1 MPRVY
6 RSKSFAPFPASYSS
20 VTFAPV
26 VRPPNTVRRVN
37 HLLREHDILRAQF
50 RHYLNLCS
58 TIHDL
63 ETLTDNLQV
72 ARAELFTAM
81 TTPNFIRLV
90 QPVLV
95 QQHRRQTAA
104 RPPISVSSSSNSD
117 PGRSIPPSQR
127 HIPPSLPGSDLRA
140 TYVSS
145 QTPPQTLRRA
155 STPLPIPIPPLS
167 VTRYVSPQVTH
178 FDPCP
183 YCGTNEDDHFPGC
196 ERPRA

>member
-1 MPRVY
+1 MPHVY

-37 HLLREHDILRAQF
+37 HLLRDHDILRAQF

-81 TTPNFIRLV
+81 TTPNFI
-90 QPVLV
+90 
-95 QQHRRQTAA
+95 
-104 RPPISVSSSSNSD
+104 
-117 PGRSIPPSQR
+117 
-127 HIPPSLPGSDLRA
+127 
-140 TYVSS
+140 
-145 QTPPQTLRRA
+145 
-155 STPLPIPIPPLS
+155 
-167 VTRYVSPQVTH
+167 
-178 FDPCP
+178 
-183 YCGTNEDDHFPGC
+183 
-196 ERPRA
+196 